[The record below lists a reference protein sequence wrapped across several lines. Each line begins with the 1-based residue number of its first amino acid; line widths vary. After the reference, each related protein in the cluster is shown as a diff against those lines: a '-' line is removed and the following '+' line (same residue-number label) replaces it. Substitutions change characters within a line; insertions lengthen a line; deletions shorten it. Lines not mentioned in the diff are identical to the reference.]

1 MGFNSQYGSLLYI
14 VALFAILYFM
24 MIRPQK
30 QRQKQ
35 HEEMINNLKVD
46 DRVITVGGLY
56 GTIIKIKDDYI
67 ILKVAENVRLKYQ
80 KNAVAQLGS
89 EESETD

>member
-24 MIRPQK
+24 MIRPQQ
-30 QRQKQ
+30 QRQKK
-35 HEEMINNLKVD
+35 HEEMIRQLKVD
-46 DRVITVGGLY
+46 DRVVTVGGLY

-67 ILKVAENVRLKYQ
+67 ILKVADNVRLKYQ
-80 KNAVAQLGS
+80 KNAVAQVTA
-89 EESETD
+89 EEPETE

>member
-46 DRVITVGGLY
+46 DRVITLGGLY

-80 KNAVAQLGS
+80 KNAVAQLAS
-89 EESETD
+89 EESEPD